1 QTNFQREFAETEGFR
16 RIADAA
22 ELEQRENRL
31 LRAGGFLPP
40 DTPLSPCV

>member
-1 QTNFQREFAETEGFR
+1 QTNFQREFVETEGFR
-16 RIADAA
+16 RIADAS

-40 DTPLSPCV
+40 DTPPSPCV